1 MGLGKIFGTIL
12 KVGLGLLGGGIKFGE
27 TTVSITPPDSIK
39 AIVAAIA
46 AAEVGFP
53 EAGSGATKVKFV
65 MPFAFQLLVQ
75 IFGKPSDENLAAAK
89 VAAEKV
95 ASGMVD
101 FWQLIKEDDS
111 AVQPVN

>member
-12 KVGLGLLGGGIKFGE
+12 RVGLGLLGGGIKFGDA
-27 TTVSITPPDSIK
+27 TVAINPPDSIK
-39 AIVAAIA
+39 DIVKAIA

-53 EAGSGATKVKFV
+53 DAGSGATKIKFV
-65 MPFAFQLLVQ
+65 MPFAFQMLVQ
-75 IFGKPSDENLAAAK
+75 IFGKPTDENLAAAK

-101 FWQLIKEDDS
+101 FWQLIKEDNS
-111 AVQPVN
+111 SVNPVE